1 MVDAAF
7 VEAARAARPPA
18 PRSLTHHR
26 HRLARGVVHAL
37 RRLCDRHEVAWLPGT
52 PVTGGATHADR
63 IELQT
68 ERETIS
74 AAVVVNAAGLYAD
87 DVSAML
93 GGEAFTIYP
102 ARGEYA
108 ELSPA
113 KRSWVN
119 GLVYPVPHKPGHSL
133 GVHLV
138 PSVDGAILIGPTIR
152 YQEGRADY
160 ESDRLPLEAFVE
172 PRAAAAGHHARRS
185 APRRQRHPR
194 EALPS

>member
-1 MVDAAF
+1 
-7 VEAARAARPPA
+7 
-18 PRSLTHHR
+18 
-26 HRLARGVVHAL
+26 
-37 RRLCDRHEVAWLPGT
+37 
-52 PVTGGATHADR
+52 VTGGATHADR
-63 IELQT
+63 IEVQT
-68 ERETIS
+68 ERETITAS
-74 AAVVVNAAGLYAD
+74 VVVNAAGLYSD
-87 DVSAML
+87 RVSAML

-119 GLVYPVPHKPGHSL
+119 GLIYPVPHKPGHSL

-160 ESDRLPLEAFVE
+160 ENDRLPLEAFVE
-172 PRAAAAGHHARRS
+172 PTSRLLPGITLNDLRLGGSGIRAKLCPPEQSFVDFMIRADARVPNLVHAAGIDSPGLTSCLSIGRYAAQLVVER
-185 APRRQRHPR
+185 
-194 EALPS
+194 L